1 MRALMLIGSLAMV
14 GSGIFCFANGS
25 AAFISVAFVIGVIFA
40 AMGIIEVFVG
50 TRDDV
55 DVFGNGVNL
64 TTDGI
69 IMFFFGVVVLSGQI
83 ADDITAQM
91 LFALWIL
98 IEALIGAGGIDG
110 FFDGDRK
117 DDVGMVLGVA
127 MFAVAMYTFFNTRLL
142 NINAIILVGIAVM
155 LLGLR
160 RFRLSFDI
168 EYSRPGFLT
177 SNEEKLEEAKAAEKM
192 ALAKAKEGI
201 KEQKAAQ
208 RRIEKIKEDITQERN
223 ILTETALRK
232 QAEDE
237 EKQLEEEQNNKQ

>member
-1 MRALMLIGSLAMV
+1 MRALMLIGSLAMI

-25 AAFISVAFVIGVIFA
+25 AAFISMAFVIGVVFA

-69 IMFFFGVVVLSGQI
+69 IMFFFGIVILSGQVT
-83 ADDITAQM
+83 DDVTAQM
-91 LFALWIL
+91 LLALWIL
-98 IEALIGAGGIDG
+98 IEALIGAGGVHD
-110 FFDGDRK
+110 FFDRDRV

-127 MFAVAMYTFFNTRLL
+127 MFAIAMYTFFNTRLL
-142 NINAIILVGIAVM
+142 NVNAIILVGIIVM

-177 SNEEKLEEAKAAEKM
+177 SNEEKLKEAKNAERL

-201 KEQKAAQ
+201 KEQKDAQ
-208 RRIEKIKEDITQERN
+208 RRIEKIKEEITQERN
-223 ILTETALRK
+223 ILTETTLRK
-232 QAEDE
+232 QAQEE
-237 EKQLEEEQNNKQ
+237 EKQLEEQQ

>member
-1 MRALMLIGSLAMV
+1 MLIGSLAMI

-25 AAFISVAFVIGVIFA
+25 AAFISVAFVIGIVFA

-69 IMFFFGVVVLSGQI
+69 IMFFFGVVILSGQV
-83 ADDITAQM
+83 ADDVTAQM
-91 LFALWIL
+91 LLALWIL
-98 IEALIGAGGIDG
+98 IEALIGAGGVHD
-110 FFDGDRK
+110 FFDRDRV

-127 MFAVAMYTFFNTRLL
+127 MFAIAMYTFFNTRLL
-142 NINAIILVGIAVM
+142 NVNAIILVGIMLM

-160 RFRLSFDI
+160 RFKMSFDI
-168 EYSRPGFLT
+168 EYSKPGFLT
-177 SNEEKLEEAKAAEKM
+177 SNEEKLQEAKNAERL

-201 KEQKAAQ
+201 KEQKDAQ
-208 RRIEKIKEDITQERN
+208 RRIEKIKEEMTQERN
-223 ILTETALRK
+223 ILTETTLRK
-232 QAEDE
+232 QAQEE
-237 EKQLEEEQNNKQ
+237 EKQREEQQ